1 MNPYNVIVRKN
12 YKNGGIY
19 MSYKKVI
26 TGVAL
31 SVGLLVSAS
40 PAFAASTSPDKEI
53 VNVASDDFKAQ
64 AIKWDLPSTT
74 GIFANTFEK
83 DGIRWYL
90 KGITKVSEGNWIGHY
105 EGVRI

>member
-1 MNPYNVIVRKN
+1 
-12 YKNGGIY
+12 

-40 PAFAASTSPDKEI
+40 PAFAASTSPSTDQGI
-53 VNVASDDFKAQ
+53 ANVASDDFKAQ
-64 AIKWDLPSTT
+64 AITWDLPSST
-74 GIFANTFEK
+74 GIFANSFE
-83 DGIRWYL
+83 DGGYRWYL
-90 KGITKVSEGNWIGHY
+90 KGITKVSDGYWIGHY